1 MTRINLWALVLA
13 ILLLPATSLAQ
24 GSGGGSGNPF
34 EGMMGGGQQR
44 GSSTPW
50 KEFKLPT
57 KKITFNF
64 RNANPDAIISMLS
77 KESGI
82 TIVKDQALKEP
93 LSISSPNPITLDTA
107 FQILSTTVGMMGY
120 EMAKEGNLLVIKKRR
135 ENNDRGMD
143 EDAIRRMM
151 EQFGG
156 GNQRGE
162 LKVYTI
168 QYANA
173 AEVARVVNEVFAM
186 QEGGNPFQQFFGGGR
201 GGRDRGRGGFSMGS
215 SSNMPT
221 VRASADDY
229 SNSVIVYAPQQQQ
242 FAVEE
247 LIEQID
253 KQTEQP
259 QTAKVYMLEY
269 HQASVLA
276 PIVQNVL
283 ASNQPTGRGGTSA
296 SQNNQ
301 GFFQRFQTAARFGSF
316 QSAFGTVVADDRMN
330 ALVVTA
336 TSENHAMVAAV
347 IADLDKPVE
356 LAQSTFVFPLNNAKA
371 DDIATLLNNAFGSS
385 GSRGGNT
392 FGNNRFGNSG
402 RFGGGNNNNRGNN
415 NRNNRN
421 SGGFGRDVPDVEDP
435 NALALDFEDE
445 EALQGELMTQIRLGG
460 QFGGGGG
467 TTQQGPVGRTQDGR
481 LVNVRDLSN
490 ITVIPDPN
498 TNSLIVVGDPEM
510 AAFVQEILDQLD
522 RIPEQVM
529 IETMIV
535 EATLD
540 ESMKLGVEWSN
551 VMSNPLGLN
560 NATGTANQNFG
571 LQTANPALQG
581 FRYTLTGP
589 DYTAFI
595 NALKSDD
602 KFQVL
607 STPSIFTSNNVE
619 AEINI
624 SQSIPYVLST
634 REDNNGNLTF
644 NYAFQDVGIV
654 LTVTPRIT
662 SNGYVSL
669 DVVQTANDLQGF
681 TDFNAPIVNQRQA
694 QTTVSVRDGHT
705 IVLGGIMRTVVT
717 SSVKKI
723 PLLGDIPILGE
734 IFKTRDKSQTKTEL
748 MVFLTPRVV
757 RDDDDAQNLRQEKE
771 SQLSPE
777 TQKTIANSKGG
788 KGNST
793 GATKADKNNKIGN

>member
-13 ILLLPATSLAQ
+13 ILLLPASVLAQ
-24 GSGGGSGNPF
+24 GTSGGGGGNPF
-34 EGMMGGGQQR
+34 EGMMGGGGQSR
-44 GSSTPW
+44 NSTPW

-82 TIVKDQALKEP
+82 TIVKDQSLKEP

-135 ENNDRGMD
+135 EDRGGNPDIEEMM
-143 EDAIRRMM
+143 RRFA
-151 EQFGG
+151 EGG
-156 GNQRGE
+156 GQSKGK
-162 LKVYTI
+162 LQVYTI

-201 GGRDRGRGGFSMGS
+201 GGRDRGRGGFSMGGG
-215 SSNMPT
+215 SNVPT

-229 SNSVIVYAPQQQQ
+229 SNSVIVFAPQEQQY
-242 FAVEE
+242 AVEE

-259 QTAKVYMLEY
+259 QTAKVYPLEY
-269 HQASVLA
+269 AQASTLA

-283 ASNQPTGRGGTSA
+283 ASNAPTGRGGTSA
-296 SQNNQ
+296 SQSNQ

-336 TSENHAMVAAV
+336 TSENHAMIAAV

-385 GSRGGNT
+385 GNRGGGT

-402 RFGGGNNNNRGNN
+402 RGGGNNNNRGNN

-421 SGGFGRDVPDVEDP
+421 SGGFGRDVPDTEDP

-460 QFGGGGG
+460 QFGGGG
-467 TTQQGPVGRTQDGR
+467 TTQGQGPVGRTQDGR

-498 TNSLIVVGDPEM
+498 TNSLIVVGDPEI

-540 ESMKLGVEWSN
+540 ESMKLGVEWSS
-551 VMSNPLGLN
+551 VMSDPLGLN
-560 NATGTANQNFG
+560 NSTGTANQNFG
-571 LQTANPALQG
+571 LQTANPPLQG

-734 IFKTRDKSQTKTEL
+734 IFKTRDNSQTKTEL